1 MAALDRE
8 RKTQKLS
15 DHTVVDLLVFP
26 VKGGV
31 KGFLG
36 AIAVLNAGFAAP
48 ATAGTGLIAV
58 GVFEYT
64 VDNTTGKD
72 GDAQARIRQ
81 GTFPFF
87 NSGSADLIA
96 QVDVGKD
103 CFLVDDQTV
112 AKTDGGGARSRAG
125 KIMGLRDDGFVLVQL
140 GLGL

>member
-1 MAALDRE
+1 MALDRE

-15 DHTVVDLLVFP
+15 DHTVIDLVPQP
-26 VKGGV
+26 VKAGV
-31 KGFLG
+31 KCFLG

-48 ATAGTGLIAV
+48 ATTATGLIAV
-58 GVFEYT
+58 GIFEFT

-87 NSGSADLIA
+87 NSGGADAIA
-96 QVDVGKD
+96 QADVGKD

-112 AKTDGGGARSRAG
+112 AKTDGGATRSRGG

-140 GLGL
+140 ALGL

>member
-15 DHTVVDLLVFP
+15 DHTVVDLLFLP
-26 VKGGV
+26 AKAGA

-36 AIAVLNAGFAAP
+36 AIAVLNAGFLTP
-48 ATAGTGLIAV
+48 ATTATGLIAV

-72 GDAQARIRQ
+72 GDIWARIRQ

-87 NSGSADLIA
+87 NSGGPHAIA
-96 QVDVGKD
+96 QTDAGKD
-103 CFLVDDQTV
+103 FFLFAHQTV
-112 AKTDGGGARSRAG
+112 AKTGGGAGPPPAG
-125 KIMGLRDDGFVLVQL
+125 KIHVVAAECFILL
-140 GLGL
+140 